1 MTLGDS
7 RQAVYHRAPPPE
19 SHKLSMKDVSS
30 QEKME
35 RKEEQ
40 SVPGVNRSQLA
51 AEQDTGAGR
60 GWGDSQGTL

>member
-1 MTLGDS
+1 
-7 RQAVYHRAPPPE
+7 
-19 SHKLSMKDVSS
+19 MKDVSS

-51 AEQDTGAGR
+51 AEQGTGAG
-60 GWGDSQGTL
+60 GAGETAKGHFSFFI

>member
-40 SVPGVNRSQLA
+40 KGKQKPVSC
-51 AEQDTGAGR
+51 
-60 GWGDSQGTL
+60 